1 MYQRVWKELVAEI
14 NAPMAW
20 RRLLRSIFLR
30 TKDALRHTFAAND
43 ILHGFVRSS
52 KSPRGE
58 QRKRSI
64 QAQAMYPS
72 GGIKECD
79 GSFTLSCLHHG
90 CSQLV
95 LEPLDSLADLPLDA
109 VILQPVYNS
118 MQLQIDSLCYE
129 WTRRSL

>member
-1 MYQRVWKELVAEI
+1 MYKRTWEEMVAEI

-20 RRLLRSIFLR
+20 RWLLRSIFLR
-30 TKDALRHTFAAND
+30 AKDALRHAFAADD
-43 ILHGFVRSS
+43 ILHGFVRRS

-64 QAQAMYPS
+64 QAQAMDPS

-79 GSFTLSCLHHG
+79 RGFALGRLQTG
-90 CSQLV
+90 CIQLV
-95 LEPLDSLADLPLDA
+95 LEPLDCLADFPLDA

-118 MQLQIDSLCYE
+118 MRLQRDSLCYE
-129 WTRRSL
+129 WTRRSR

>member
-52 KSPRGE
+52 KSPRSE
-58 QRKRSI
+58 QRKCSI

-79 GSFTLSCLHHG
+79 GSFALIRLQPG
-90 CSQLV
+90 CNQLV
-95 LEPLDSLADLPLDA
+95 LEPLDCLADLPLDA

>member
-1 MYQRVWKELVAEI
+1 MYKRAWKEMVAEI
-14 NAPMAW
+14 NAPIAW
-20 RRLLRSIFLR
+20 WWLLRSIFLHA
-30 TKDALRHTFAAND
+30 KDALRHTLTADD

-79 GSFTLSCLHHG
+79 GSFALDRMQPG

-118 MQLQIDSLCYE
+118 MRLQIDSLCYE
-129 WTRRSL
+129 GTRRSL